1 MRYTTYKTEQHAIDE
16 YGMISGWF
24 LLTGMAWQSIRDE
37 VHGGTEQKG
46 SRPYIPRSRP
56 NGLLFI
62 GTVGLVSY
70 MWLKSQE
77 Y

>member
-1 MRYTTYKTEQHAIDE
+1 MRDTTHKMEPRAISD
-16 YGMISGWF
+16 YGTISGWF
-24 LLTGMAWQSIRDE
+24 LLAGMAWQSIRDG

-77 Y
+77 N